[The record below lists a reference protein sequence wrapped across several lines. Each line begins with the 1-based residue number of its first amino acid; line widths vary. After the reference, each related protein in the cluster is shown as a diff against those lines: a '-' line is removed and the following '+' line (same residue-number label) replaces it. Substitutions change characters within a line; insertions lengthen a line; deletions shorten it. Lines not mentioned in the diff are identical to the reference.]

1 MADNI
6 HPTAIIGE
14 NVKIGSNNT
23 ICENVIIEGNVTI
36 GNDNYIG
43 PFSHIANNVEIKD
56 FNKFFGQI
64 SIGSLGEMGSKGDVF
79 IEDGKV
85 EIGSHNVFREFI
97 TVNSPVR
104 KKATKIGNH
113 CYFMARSHIPHDAII
128 MNNVVMATN
137 SIIGGGCVIHDF
149 AYIGLGSITHQWLTV
164 GESSML
170 GMNSVNTKNI
180 PPYCIVIGVPSII
193 SGLNHVGASRRGYSE
208 EDVDEAIKEMPLM
221 IKGAKETV
229 NPISQSIA
237 DFVTKNENTL
247 TRLKP

>member
-56 FNKFFGQI
+56 CNKFFGQI

-137 SIIGGGCVIHDF
+137 SIIGGGVCHPRLCIYW
-149 AYIGLGSITHQWLTV
+149 AGLNNSPMANCRRILYARNEFCEHKEYSSLLHCYWCSQYHQW
-164 GESSML
+164 
-170 GMNSVNTKNI
+170 TKSCRGI
-180 PPYCIVIGVPSII
+180 KKR
-193 SGLNHVGASRRGYSE
+193 LFERRC
-208 EDVDEAIKEMPLM
+208 
-221 IKGAKETV
+221 
-229 NPISQSIA
+229 
-237 DFVTKNENTL
+237 
-247 TRLKP
+247 